1 MSKLLFLSFG
11 VWLAASASGAA
22 AQTLYRCGN
31 TFSQTPCGDGAREV
45 RAAGVA
51 QPVVA
56 PPLGPIDGVRET
68 DLAARCVHAIRSIP
82 SWKDRE
88 SLKVS
93 RPERAAAGVARDV
106 NGRRIAVVP
115 WYAQVNA
122 KNSYGGYTGDK
133 MANCYFDSTESR
145 IVDLYIEK

>member
-1 MSKLLFLSFG
+1 MSKLPFFCFG
-11 VWLAASASGAA
+11 VLLATLAGGAS

-31 TFSQTPCGDGAREV
+31 TFSQTPCGEGAREV

-56 PPLGPIDGVRET
+56 PPLAPIDVKRET
-68 DLAARCVHAIRSIP
+68 DLAAQCLYAIRSIP
-82 SWKDRE
+82 AWKDRE
-88 SLKVS
+88 SLKIS
-93 RPERAAAGVARDV
+93 RPERATAGVARDV

-145 IVDLYIEK
+145 IVDMFIEK

>member
-1 MSKLLFLSFG
+1 M
-11 VWLAASASGAA
+11 AAGDVG
-22 AQTLYRCGN
+22 AQTMYRCGS
-31 TFSQTPCGDGAREV
+31 TFSQTPCGEGAREV

-56 PPLGPIDGVRET
+56 PPLAPIDGVRET
-68 DLAARCVHAIRSIP
+68 DLAARCVHAIGSIP

-93 RPERAAAGVARDV
+93 RPERATAGGVRDV
-106 NGRRIAVVP
+106 DGRRLAVVP

-145 IVDLYIEK
+145 IVDLFIQP

>member
-1 MSKLLFLSFG
+1 MSKLLFLFLGCGLSIAG
-11 VWLAASASGAA
+11 GAA
-22 AQTLYRCGN
+22 EAQTMYRCGN
-31 TFSQTPCGDGAREV
+31 NFSQTPCGDGAREV

-56 PPLGPIDGVRET
+56 PPLAPIDRVRET
-68 DLAARCVHAIRSIP
+68 DLAARCLHAIRTIP

-88 SLKVS
+88 SLKIS
-93 RPERAAAGVARDV
+93 RPERAAAGVARDID
-106 NGRRIAVVP
+106 GRRIAVVP

-133 MANCYFDSTESR
+133 MANCYYDSTESK